1 MKNHPHPHCPH
12 CRGPVVQWPDERSSA
27 YLQRHYC
34 SYQCER
40 GARSERCSAA
50 NMARTAEPV
59 LIANEDKGQR
69 GLSGQCYTPYELHFR
84 PRPGRVVQP
93 ATVVERGSALDGQ

>member
-40 GARSERCSAA
+40 GARSERCIAA
-50 NMARTAEPV
+50 DVASTAEPV
-59 LIANEDKGQR
+59 LIADQDEGQR
-69 GLSGQCYTPYELHFR
+69 GLSGQCYAPYELHFR
-84 PRPGRVVQP
+84 PRPGRVAQP
-93 ATVVERGSALDGQ
+93 ATVVERGSALDP